1 MIIEGSVALVT
12 GANRGLGK
20 AYTEALLAAGAAKV
34 YAAARDVSTIS
45 DPRLT
50 PLELDVTSSR
60 DIAQAASVCTD
71 VNILINN
78 AGAMLRSPMLADG
91 SEAAMRR
98 EMDVNVFGVLGM
110 VQGFAPILARNGGG
124 AIVNMLSVVSWYVFP
139 FNATYC
145 ASKHA
150 ALAMTDAMRIQL
162 TDQGTQVLGVYAGF
176 IDTDMAA
183 GVDGMKT
190 SPQQVA
196 SRTLDGIRTG
206 QDHVLADERA
216 EEIWRATRT
225 DPAGLAD
232 RMQQLWRQGAPWA
245 KPSSNTE

>member
-20 AYTEALLAAGAAKV
+20 AYAEALLAAGAAKV
-34 YAAARDVSTIS
+34 YAAARDVSTIR

-60 DIAQAASVCTD
+60 DIARATSVCTD

-98 EMDVNVFGVLGM
+98 EMNVNVFGVLGM
-110 VQGFAPILARNGGG
+110 VQAFAPILARNGGG

-139 FNATYC
+139 
-145 ASKHA
+145 S
-150 ALAMTDAMRIQL
+150 
-162 TDQGTQVLGVYAGF
+162 
-176 IDTDMAA
+176 
-183 GVDGMKT
+183 
-190 SPQQVA
+190 
-196 SRTLDGIRTG
+196 
-206 QDHVLADERA
+206 
-216 EEIWRATRT
+216 TR
-225 DPAGLAD
+225 PI
-232 RMQQLWRQGAPWA
+232 APR
-245 KPSSNTE
+245 NTPLSL